1 MAKNVII
8 NKTVYSNVPYIDA
21 PLSTGGGDARF
32 YDTGSATLSSGD
44 LLTGKVAFGA
54 SGEVS
59 GNMANNG
66 ATGGTISAKAGTV
79 TIPAGYTTGGSVKI
93 SDAEQAKIIA
103 SNIRE
108 SVSILGVTGSFS
120 APTVSQN
127 TQTGGLTIS

>member
-1 MAKNVII
+1 MKNVII
-8 NKTVYSNVPYIDA
+8 NGNVYNNVPYIDI
-21 PLSTGGGDARF
+21 PKSTGGGDARF

-66 ATGGTISAKAGTV
+66 ATGGTISTKAGTV

-120 APTVSQN
+120 APTVTQN

>member
-66 ATGGTISAKAGTV
+66 ATGGTISTKAGTV

-108 SVSILGVTGSFS
+108 SVSILGVQGSFS